1 MRKNI
6 YLFNIY
12 HLCSGMWLFSPLAVI
27 YFQEICQSYTLAIF
41 AYSLISLM
49 QSITEIPLGV
59 ISDRFGRKTN
69 LILAAILLF
78 LNMLFWAWAGCGGG
92 VWMLFLGSALRG
104 IGVSFLSGTD
114 AAFIYETVSDLRS
127 KRIFDKIY
135 AKTVS
140 YSQLG
145 LLISAICATIVTYYL
160 PIIWLAWFSLLPYT
174 ITIVVAFMLKE
185 PKSNFDDKLTP
196 WEQMKKSFKLL
207 VKRKKLRNYTAMQVL
222 SSGLTLSIY
231 RFEILYYAQLIA
243 TYLITVVRI
252 IMHTTGY
259 ISFMLVPMVRKFS
272 FLNVLFL
279 SNLGVALVRTIAIV
293 LNNTLTPFISAF
305 TNLAYGVGITAQT
318 ALVQKEY
325 NKSLRAT
332 MHSLAEFLRGFAI
345 ALMGYIFGLIAD
357 LGSPRMALSI
367 AIIAQLLVAM
377 AYKRLFKMYKN

>member
-1 MRKNI
+1 
-6 YLFNIY
+6 
-12 HLCSGMWLFSPLAVI
+12 MWLFSPLAVI

-104 IGVSFLSGTD
+104 MGVSFLSGTD

-127 KRIFDKIY
+127 KKIFDKIY

-160 PIIWLAWFSLLPYT
+160 PIIWLAWFSLLPYA

-279 SNLGVALVRTIAIV
+279 SNLGVTLVRTIAIV
-293 LNNTLTPFISAF
+293 LNNALTPFISAF

-318 ALVQKEY
+318 TLVQKEY

-367 AIIAQLLVAM
+367 AIIAQLIIAM
-377 AYKRLFKMYKN
+377 AYKHLFKMYKN

>member
-1 MRKNI
+1 
-6 YLFNIY
+6 
-12 HLCSGMWLFSPLAVI
+12 MWLFSPLAVI

-104 IGVSFLSGTD
+104 MGVSFLSGTD

-160 PIIWLAWFSLLPYT
+160 PIIWLAWFSLLPYA

-196 WEQMKKSFKLL
+196 WEQMKKSFKLI

-222 SSGLTLSIY
+222 NSGLTLSIY

-293 LNNTLTPFISAF
+293 LNNALTPFISAF

-318 ALVQKEY
+318 TLVQKEY

-357 LGSPRMALSI
+357 LASPRMALLI
-367 AIIAQLLVAM
+367 AIVAQLIIAM
-377 AYKRLFKMYKN
+377 TYKHLFKMYKN

>member
-1 MRKNI
+1 
-6 YLFNIY
+6 
-12 HLCSGMWLFSPLAVI
+12 
-27 YFQEICQSYTLAIF
+27 
-41 AYSLISLM
+41 
-49 QSITEIPLGV
+49 
-59 ISDRFGRKTN
+59 
-69 LILAAILLF
+69 
-78 LNMLFWAWAGCGGG
+78 
-92 VWMLFLGSALRG
+92 
-104 IGVSFLSGTD
+104 
-114 AAFIYETVSDLRS
+114 
-127 KRIFDKIY
+127 
-135 AKTVS
+135 
-140 YSQLG
+140 
-145 LLISAICATIVTYYL
+145 
-160 PIIWLAWFSLLPYT
+160 
-174 ITIVVAFMLKE
+174 
-185 PKSNFDDKLTP
+185 
-196 WEQMKKSFKLL
+196 MKKSVRLL
-207 VKRKKLRNYTAMQVL
+207 TKRKKLRNYTAMQVL

-293 LNNTLTPFISAF
+293 LNNTLTPFVSAF

-345 ALMGYIFGLIAD
+345 AIMGYIFGLIAD

>member
-12 HLCSGMWLFSPLAVI
+12 HLCCGMWLFSPLAVI

-69 LILAAILLF
+69 LVLAAMLLF
-78 LNMLFWAWAGCGGG
+78 LNMLFWAWAGSGGG

-127 KRIFDKIY
+127 KKIFDKIY
-135 AKTVS
+135 AKTLS

-160 PIIWLAWFSLLPYT
+160 PLVWLAWLSVLPSLV
-174 ITIVVAFMLKE
+174 TIVVAFMLKE
-185 PKSNFDDKLTP
+185 PKSNFDNKLSP
-196 WEQMKKSFKLL
+196 WEQMKKSFNLL
-207 VKRKKLRNYTAMQVL
+207 LKRKKLRNYTAMQVL
-222 SSGLTLSIY
+222 SSGLVLSIY

-259 ISFMLVPMVRKFS
+259 ISFLIVPMVRKFN

-279 SNLGVALVRTIAIV
+279 SNLGAAVVRMIAIA

-305 TNLAYGVGITAQT
+305 TNLVYGVGVTAQT
-318 ALVQKEY
+318 TLLQKEY

-332 MHSLAEFLRGFAI
+332 MHSLSEFLRGFAI
-345 ALMGYIFGLIAD
+345 AIMGYIFGLIAD
-357 LGSPRMALSI
+357 FASPRVALLI
-367 AIIAQLLVAM
+367 AIIVQIIIAT
-377 AYKRLFKMYKN
+377 AYKQLFKMYKK

>member
-160 PIIWLAWFSLLPYT
+160 PIIWLAWFSLLPYA

-196 WEQMKKSFKLL
+196 WEQMKKSVRLL
-207 VKRKKLRNYTAMQVL
+207 TKRKKLRNYTAMQVL

-293 LNNTLTPFISAF
+293 LNNTLTPFVSAF

-345 ALMGYIFGLIAD
+345 AIMGYIFGLIAD